1 MEIGI
6 FAKTFSQP
14 ALEQTLGEVLRHG
27 LRTVQFNMACAGLP
41 SLPDTIEPQLADRIR
56 AAHESRG
63 IRICAVSGTFNMIDP
78 DLDRRRDGLRRLE
91 VLASACARLGTRV
104 ITLCTGTRDPL
115 DMWRHHPDNGTFA
128 AWHDLLESLGVALAL
143 AERYNLTLAIEPE
156 PANVVDSAPTARR
169 LLDELRAPRLKVVL
183 DAANLIHGRKIAQM
197 PAILDEAFALLGHA
211 IVIAHAKDVVGQG
224 EAMRWA
230 AAGRGLLD
238 YDHYLRLLRRAG
250 FDGPLVLHSLGPD
263 EVAESVRFLE
273 RKLAHQSR

>member
-63 IRICAVSGTFNMIDP
+63 IRICAASGTFNMIDP

-143 AERYNLTLAIEPE
+143 AERYDLTLAIEPE

-197 PAILDEAFALLGHA
+197 PAILDEAFALLGDA

-224 EAMRWA
+224 RAMRWA

-238 YDHYLRLLRRAG
+238 YDYYLRLLRRAG
-250 FDGPLVLHSLGPD
+250 FEGPLVLHSLDPD
-263 EVAESVRFLE
+263 EVAESVRFLKQ
-273 RKLAHQSR
+273 KLAY